1 MANDLN
7 KAFLI
12 CRLGKDPET
21 KTLPNGDTVCSFS
34 VATGESW
41 KDKSGNKQE
50 RTTWHNIVIYRKLA
64 EIAGKYLKK
73 GSRIHLEGKIQNREY
88 EKDGQKR
95 YISEIIC
102 SDFQMLDSKS
112 DGSGSGS
119 GSSNGG
125 GGGGGYLPPTSDE
138 SDIPF

>member
-1 MANDLN
+1 MSNDLN
-7 KAFLI
+7 KVFLI
-12 CRLGKDPET
+12 CRLGRDPET
-21 KTLPNGDTVCSFS
+21 KTLPNGDSVCSFS

-64 EIAGKYLKK
+64 EIAGTYLRK
-73 GSRIHLEGKIQNREY
+73 GSQIHLEGKIQNREY

-102 SDFQMLDSKS
+102 NDFQMLGSKS
-112 DGSGSGS
+112 ESDG
-119 GSSNGG
+119 NGNNER
-125 GGGGGYLPPTSDE
+125 YQSQKPVVNDSD
-138 SDIPF
+138 DIPF